1 MAKKLP
7 SEKANVSATK
17 AKQILSDGET
27 RGNPLS
33 QAQKGLFGA
42 IAGGAPTKAKGP
54 ATKAPAKKASKA
66 PPRKAQGPG
75 IGGLAIGQ
83 RRRGGMMPP
92 PLA

>member
-1 MAKKLP
+1 MG
-7 SEKANVSATK
+7 K
-17 AKQILSDGET
+17 AKQILEDGTT

-42 IAGGAPTKAKGP
+42 IAGGAPTAAKKPAAKKA
-54 ATKAPAKKASKA
+54 AKAPA
-66 PPRKAQGPG
+66 RKAQGPG
-75 IGGLAIGQ
+75 LGGMAIGQ

>member
-1 MAKKLP
+1 MARKLP
-7 SEKANVSATK
+7 SAKADVSATK

-27 RGNPLS
+27 RGNPLTKG
-33 QAQKGLFGA
+33 QKGMFGA
-42 IAGGAPTKAKGP
+42 IAGGAPTKAKP
-54 ATKAPAKKASKA
+54 PAKKASKA